1 PPGLVQVV
9 TGYGAEAGDAIA
21 AHPGI
26 RRLSF
31 IGSAAIG
38 RQIQARAAS
47 NVVKTVTLELGG
59 KNPIVIFEDADL
71 DAAVDGAL
79 RGMNFTWQGQS
90 CGSTSR
96 LLVHESMHD
105 ELVDR
110 LAARMESL
118 RSGPPTEEATETG
131 AIVNRRQY
139 DKVMSYLQI
148 GREE

>member
-59 KNPIVIFEDADL
+59 KNPIVVFPDADL
-71 DAAVDGAL
+71 DLAVDGAL

-96 LLVHESMHD
+96 LLIHQSEPDGCVAT
-105 ELVDR
+105 
-110 LAARMESL
+110 LAGRMDAMT
-118 RSGPPTEEATETG
+118 SGPPEDEATDT
-131 AIVNRRQY
+131 
-139 DKVMSYLQI
+139 
-148 GREE
+148 